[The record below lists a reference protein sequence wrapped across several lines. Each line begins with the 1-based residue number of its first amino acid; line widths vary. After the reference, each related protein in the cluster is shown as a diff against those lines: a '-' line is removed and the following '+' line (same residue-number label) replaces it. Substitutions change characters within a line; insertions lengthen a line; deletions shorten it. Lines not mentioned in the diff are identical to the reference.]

1 VAFIFLLPGIVF
13 SSKEYKISA
22 MVTAVKK
29 AKSPAKKTKTP
40 RRKAT
45 IAKKDV
51 SASYNRYK
59 EYHGKQYSGMQ
70 VGRSHKWYYDKGEWK
85 ETKVTPD
92 LWRIYYA
99 VTKRRA
105 GKAPEG
111 SGAKVGTAYHWY
123 IAAHQRVQKLNA
135 DDYSTILTGLKYK
148 IAHKR
153 ADNDKWS
160 AKAPTQRDHLIKFLK
175 EWIKQLEEEVI
186 PLQLDYNG
194 ETFKGEAVPVPG
206 TCEEGVCFQMEVTL
220 NDESLGIIRAGK
232 SGWKMDMVKDQ
243 KFVDAIGNEIQLYY
257 E

>member
-1 VAFIFLLPGIVF
+1 M
-13 SSKEYKISA
+13 E
-22 MVTAVKK
+22 TAVKK
-29 AKSPAKKTKTP
+29 ARASKKTVKPAKKTNG
-40 RRKAT
+40 
-45 IAKKDV
+45 KKDV
-51 SASYNRYK
+51 AASFNRYK

-105 GKAPEG
+105 CKAPEG

-123 IAAHQRVQKLNA
+123 IVAHQRVQKLNA

-153 ADNDKWS
+153 ADKDKWS
-160 AKAPTQRDHLIKFLK
+160 AKTPTQRDHLVKFLK

-186 PLQLDYNG
+186 PLELEYRG
-194 ETFKGEAVPVPG
+194 ETFKGEGVPVPG
-206 TCEEGVCFQMEVTL
+206 TCEDGVCFQMEITL
-220 NDESLGIIRAGK
+220 NDENLGIIRAMK
-232 SGWKMDMVKDQ
+232 TGWKMDMVKDQ